1 MRNVDPHISLLLN
14 ELSVLLDKNVEL
26 TQSDFASDSC
36 VVAAASSG
44 VPLAIRADGALF
56 DAAERRVVQQLV
68 DLIQRDSLLRADH
81 AALDQRLRLV
91 ERENLDLS
99 MKNRALAD
107 ISSRDSLT
115 GLFTRWYVLDKIEA
129 EMNRALR
136 HGSPMSLLMIDVDH
150 FKQINDSF
158 GHQTG
163 DIVLQHLGQLLRDS
177 CRVYDVPGR
186 YGGEEFCLMLPETRL
201 DNTLAVAE
209 RIRKRVESTPMGGSE
224 ATIRVTASIGI
235 AALDN
240 IPDEA
245 LMGAASL
252 IERADRALY
261 SAKDNGRNR
270 IEFWSAAQAQLPH
283 RAFEH

>member
-1 MRNVDPHISLLLN
+1 
-14 ELSVLLDKNVEL
+14 
-26 TQSDFASDSC
+26 
-36 VVAAASSG
+36 VVASAASG

-56 DAAERRVVQQLV
+56 DAAERRLVQQMV
-68 DLIQRDSLLRADH
+68 DLIQRDSVMRADH
-81 AALDQRLRLV
+81 AALDQRLRMV

-150 FKQINDSF
+150 FKQVNDSF

-163 DIVLQHLGQLLRDS
+163 DMVLQHLGQLLRDS
-177 CRVYDVPGR
+177 CRMYDVPGR

-201 DNTLAVAE
+201 ENTLAVAE
-209 RIRKRVESTPMGGSE
+209 RIRRRVESTPMGASDG
-224 ATIRVTASIGI
+224 TIRVTASIGI

-270 IEFWSAAQAQLPH
+270 IEFWNAAQTQQPH